1 METQYAQCYL
11 VWQWDICTLCV
22 ELEATFLID
31 SQFSR
36 YLIHTIRPVN
46 LDACP
51 THPGWILNNPTYSAW
66 AVGSVGYKE
75 CKTVIED
82 IVTSELCTASVC
94 LDKSIRKESISNL
107 LQPHKPTKT
116 YMLAELWNMIKPRIT
131 WPGLKMYAS
140 GKGIDA
146 NICSLTLPKKLNK
159 APLSPLQTAWTGFD
173 PYLAVGH
180 PQQAHS
186 GGNSKCKIFHTQQGH
201 CDWHNAAGH
210 WPGW

>member
-1 METQYAQCYL
+1 LQLRSCYLHASNITAYNIITSASGDANEATEMETQYAQCYL

-116 YMLAELWNMIKPRIT
+116 YMLAEL
-131 WPGLKMYAS
+131 
-140 GKGIDA
+140 
-146 NICSLTLPKKLNK
+146 
-159 APLSPLQTAWTGFD
+159 
-173 PYLAVGH
+173 
-180 PQQAHS
+180 
-186 GGNSKCKIFHTQQGH
+186 
-201 CDWHNAAGH
+201 
-210 WPGW
+210 